1 MKGRGLLL
9 ALVLAAIA
17 VYFIFFT
24 KVGEDKGGLEVMV
37 DKYAEAKVKLTA
49 TNLEALAREVLTF
62 AAEGEG
68 LPGALEDLRR
78 VHPTAGS
85 AADAWGRR
93 IRYEKLSDTA
103 FRLTSA
109 GPDGVFGTGDD
120 IVKDD

>member
-17 VYFIFFT
+17 VYFIFFI

-93 IRYEKLSDTA
+93 IRYERLSDTD

-120 IVKDD
+120 IVEDD